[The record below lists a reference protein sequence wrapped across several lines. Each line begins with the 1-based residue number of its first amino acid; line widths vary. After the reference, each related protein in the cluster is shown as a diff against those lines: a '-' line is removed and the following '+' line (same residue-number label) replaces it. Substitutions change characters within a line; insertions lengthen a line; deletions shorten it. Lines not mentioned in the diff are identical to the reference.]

1 MTTVVRL
8 HFRKG
13 ILFFIVTSAMD
24 RMAGTVNYIACNYSM
39 RSREAEEP
47 NVYLAGV
54 SCRLKSSVCS
64 LQSHSNPAEKTKD
77 NSS

>member
-47 NVYLAGV
+47 NVYLARSLLQSEVFSLQTAV
-54 SCRLKSSVCS
+54 SLKSRWE
-64 LQSHSNPAEKTKD
+64 N
-77 NSS
+77 